1 MSEQNTST
9 YALVDSGADGKL
21 EQLGG
26 IRIHR
31 PATLCLWKRRLGEA
45 EWRKADAVYL
55 DGEWRGTEGALPE
68 SVVSIAGIKLKIQLQ
83 SNGQIGLFPEHAK
96 YLPSVVTV
104 ANEIQRPQAKVLSL
118 FAYTGMA
125 TCYLASKG
133 MHVTHVDM
141 SQKANQWAK
150 GNLALNNCPS
160 DRVRIIEEDV
170 IAFLRREQRRG
181 NKYDIVI
188 ADPPS
193 FSRVSKGVT
202 WNLEEKLGELSAA
215 ILDVMPV
222 NNGALFFS
230 NHSALY
236 SAEIVR
242 NLVIDHLGGKA
253 PKTHFEILGIKEKD
267 SERTLPAGSLLQL
280 SW

>member
-1 MSEQNTST
+1 MSEQTSST
-9 YALVDSGADGKL
+9 YALLDSGDDGKL
-21 EQLGG
+21 EQLGA

-31 PATLCLWKRRLGEA
+31 PATLCLWKRRLNDK
-45 EWRKADAVYL
+45 EWSSADAVYI
-55 DGEWRGTEGALPE
+55 DGEWRSKSGPLPE
-68 SVVSIAGIKLKIQLQ
+68 GIATIAGVKLKIQLQ
-83 SNGQIGLFPEHAK
+83 SNGQIGVFPEHAK
-96 YLPSVVTV
+96 YLPSVVTA

-125 TCYLASKG
+125 TCYLAAKG

-150 GNLALNNCPS
+150 GNLTLNNCPP

-170 IAFLRREQRRG
+170 IAFLKREQRRG

-193 FSRVSKGVT
+193 FSRISKGVT

-215 ILDVMPV
+215 ILDVMPTS
-222 NNGALFFS
+222 NAALFFS

-242 NLVIDHLGGKA
+242 NLVIDHLSGRA
-253 PKTHFEILGIKEKD
+253 PKTHFEVLGISEKD
-267 SERTLPAGSLLQL
+267 SARTLPAGSLLQL